1 VSPIGDFGTAEFV
14 VDVLDITEVGDLAT
28 GDDTANDFAVKADFT

>member
-1 VSPIGDFGTAEFV
+1 VSPIGDFGTAAFV

-28 GDDTANDFAVKADFT
+28 GEVDFAVKVDFI

>member
-14 VDVLDITEVGDLAT
+14 VDVLETTKVGDLAT
-28 GDDTANDFAVKADFT
+28 GEDTANDFAVKVDFT